1 MVSEETG
8 FRRVTESDADG
19 AFRVGGLEPGA
30 YKITVQK
37 EGFKARQVFDVALK
51 AAAATRVD
59 FPLEIG
65 SVLETIV
72 VRSTA
77 TVLDRSDAATGATF
91 ASGDIARL
99 PLNGGG
105 VLNLLEM
112 VPGANVVPATR
123 GDAGQ
128 FSATGQRA
136 NTNIFT
142 IDGVSSNTGV
152 AAGGLPA
159 QAGGGTL
166 PAVSAF
172 GSLDPLISLNA
183 VDEVQAQTSTAVAQ
197 FGRMPGA
204 NVGVLSQSG
213 TNQFHGETQYQN
225 RNELLGAN
233 DWFANR
239 AGIGTAP

>member
-1 MVSEETG
+1 MVSQETG
-8 FRRVTESDADG
+8 FRRVTESDAGG

-37 EGFKARQVFDVALK
+37 EGFKARQVFDVALNG
-51 AAAATRVD
+51 AAATRVD

-65 SVLETIV
+65 SVHETIV
-72 VRSTA
+72 VHGTA
-77 TVLDRSDAATGATF
+77 PVLDRSDAATGA
-91 ASGDIARL
+91 SSMPARSRAC

-105 VLNLLEM
+105 LLNLIEM

-142 IDGVSSNTGV
+142 IDGVSANTGV

-166 PAVSAF
+166 PADQRFRQPRSAD
-172 GSLDPLISLNA
+172 LA
-183 VDEVQAQTSTAVAQ
+183 
-197 FGRMPGA
+197 
-204 NVGVLSQSG
+204 
-213 TNQFHGETQYQN
+213 
-225 RNELLGAN
+225 
-233 DWFANR
+233 
-239 AGIGTAP
+239 